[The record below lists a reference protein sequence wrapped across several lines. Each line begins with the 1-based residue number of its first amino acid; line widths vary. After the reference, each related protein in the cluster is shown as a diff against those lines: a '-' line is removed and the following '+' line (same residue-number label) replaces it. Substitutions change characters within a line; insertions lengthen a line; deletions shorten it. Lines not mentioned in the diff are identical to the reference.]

1 MGCLTVGFN
10 GLRGKT
16 ALVTGAAGAL
26 GTAVVDTLLAEG
38 CNVVGVDL
46 DPGALD
52 RLRLDRDADRLLI
65 LQADLG
71 SEAEVRDVVA
81 QARGRFAT
89 LDLLA
94 NCVGILGKSGPIAE
108 MEVDDL
114 DAVYRVN
121 VRAVFLT
128 LKHALKAMITQGAG
142 GSIVN
147 FASVAAL
154 RARAD
159 RALYGASKRAVI
171 ALSSSAALENE
182 LHGIRVNSVAPG
194 AIESPMFR
202 QLVGSAGAGPWAG
215 AARPGRPEEVAR
227 MVAFL
232 LSDDAS
238 YCTGGVYTV
247 DGGLIT

>member
-1 MGCLTVGFN
+1 MPFT
-10 GLRGKT
+10 GLQGKV
-16 ALVTGAAGAL
+16 AVVTGGAGAL
-26 GTAVVDTLLAEG
+26 GAPVVQTLLSEGCKVAVVD
-38 CNVVGVDL
+38 
-46 DPGALD
+46 
-52 RLRLDRDADRLLI
+52 RDAAALRTVATRLQCPDLTTI
-65 LQADLG
+65 AADLTD
-71 SEAEVRDVVA
+71 ST
-81 QARGRFAT
+81 QARSAVEEAQTRLGPVQ
-89 LDLLA
+89 LLA
-94 NCVGILGKSGPIAE
+94 NAVGILGKSGPIAE
-108 MEVDDL
+108 LQVEDL
-114 DAVYRVN
+114 DAIYQVN

-128 LKHALKAMITQGAG
+128 MKYALQAMIAHKRG

-154 RARAD
+154 RARSD

-182 LHGIRVNSVAPG
+182 RYGIRVNSVAPG
-194 AIESPMFR
+194 AIDSPMF
-202 QLVGSAGAGPWAG
+202 QALVQAAGAGPWAG
-215 AARPGRPEEVAR
+215 ARRPGRPEEVAR